1 MKVACIG
8 NSITFGMYLDDPSTE
23 SYPAQLQ
30 QLLGGQYSVTNYGS
44 PGRTLLNG
52 FLVSYINSAQFN
64 SSIAQYNDIVII
76 VLGTNDTQPPY
87 QPSVDNFIN
96 DYKALINQYNNFP
109 AQDPSIFIIGLPPPI
124 LENYDGH
131 SNEFLVNQIIPRIKT
146 VANQTKNLIANFYK
160 ALEGKPEYFID
171 GIHTT
176 VEGATI
182 MAKTAKN
189 AIAKALNPAPG
200 TPANFSATSGNKFV
214 KLNWD
219 ANSEIDFHHYNLYK
233 GTVPGGMMN
242 YHANIEGNITSYTDN
257 AVDNDITYYYQ
268 ISAVN
273 SSNNE
278 STRTPQISATPS
290 APVDVTPPA
299 TPTNF
304 TALAENGS
312 IKLSWDSN
320 SESDLASYNLYRGV
334 DDGGWKDHL
343 ANVDK
348 SATNYN
354 DKNID
359 ANTTYFYQI
368 DAADLSG
375 NTSDR
380 SNQIST
386 TTLNTTDTYLLNKFS
401 LGQNTPNP
409 FNPITKIEYSI
420 PVDSYAQIIIYDI
433 VGNEVKTLVNE
444 YKIYGQYS
452 ILWDGTDNSE
462 ESVGGGIYFYK
473 LQTGDFIQTRKMVL
487 LK

>member
-1 MKVACIG
+1 M
-8 NSITFGMYLDDPSTE
+8 
-23 SYPAQLQ
+23 
-30 QLLGGQYSVTNYGS
+30 
-44 PGRTLLNG
+44 
-52 FLVSYINSAQFN
+52 
-64 SSIAQYNDIVII
+64 
-76 VLGTNDTQPPY
+76 
-87 QPSVDNFIN
+87 
-96 DYKALINQYNNFP
+96 
-109 AQDPSIFIIGLPPPI
+109 
-124 LENYDGH
+124 
-131 SNEFLVNQIIPRIKT
+131 
-146 VANQTKNLIANFYK
+146 
-160 ALEGKPEYFID
+160 
-171 GIHTT
+171 
-176 VEGATI
+176 
-182 MAKTAKN
+182 
-189 AIAKALNPAPG
+189 
-200 TPANFSATSGNKFV
+200 
-214 KLNWD
+214 
-219 ANSEIDFHHYNLYK
+219 
-233 GTVPGGMMN
+233 
-242 YHANIEGNITSYTDN
+242 
-257 AVDNDITYYYQ
+257 
-268 ISAVN
+268 
-273 SSNNE
+273 
-278 STRTPQISATPS
+278 
-290 APVDVTPPA
+290 
-299 TPTNF
+299 
-304 TALAENGS
+304 
-312 IKLSWDSN
+312 
-320 SESDLASYNLYRGV
+320 ASYNLYRGV